1 MYRMFRL
8 GKPLLMQILEIR
20 LSALSFVNYFML
32 INVRN
37 RRHNTSMIAKKA
49 NLKMHTKFPEKR
61 TFLTP

>member
-1 MYRMFRL
+1 MFRL
-8 GKPLLMQILEIR
+8 GKSLLMQILEIR

-37 RRHNTSMIAKKA
+37 RTHNTSMIAEKA
-49 NLKMHTKFPEKR
+49 NLKMHTKFSERR